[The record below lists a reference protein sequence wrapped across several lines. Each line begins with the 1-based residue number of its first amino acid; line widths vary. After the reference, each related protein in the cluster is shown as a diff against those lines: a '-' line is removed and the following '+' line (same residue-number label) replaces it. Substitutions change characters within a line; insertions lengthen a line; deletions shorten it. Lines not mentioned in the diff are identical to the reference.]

1 MLYLSFLM
9 VKLQKFYSVIGTD
22 AISVD
27 MEVFSKNVV
36 EVVEHLNNQV
46 LQILDETKTQ
56 IEVR

>member
-1 MLYLSFLM
+1 M